1 MVSKVNR
8 DIERDSTTH
17 FESFK
22 QKYESY
28 QQELKSIEDVL
39 QGLCKFLSDVTY
51 ECVDGE
57 DLSYYN
63 KFQISY
69 GEVVTNFN
77 FGDNIVEVDLQY
89 FDYYDGYDTEST
101 LRIPS
106 GIFNMWMLGDK
117 EGVTKRVIQLCYERK
132 AQQEQEDL
140 RKLEMLASDLGY
152 KIVKENE
159 HE

>member
-8 DIERDSTTH
+8 NIERVETTH

-22 QKYESY
+22 YKYEY
-28 QQELKSIEDVL
+28 HQKELKAVEDEL
-39 QGLCKFLSDVTY
+39 QILCEFLSGITNEYAV
-51 ECVDGE
+51 EE
-57 DLSYYN
+57 DLCYYN
-63 KFQISY
+63 EFQVDY
-69 GEVVTNFN
+69 GEQVYSVGFMETTINVHLKYL
-77 FGDNIVEVDLQY
+77 DCYE
-89 FDYYDGYDTEST
+89 GYDTEST

-106 GIFNMWMLGDK
+106 GIFNMWMLDDK

-152 KIVKENE
+152 KIIKENE

>member
-8 DIERDSTTH
+8 DIERTNTTH

-22 QKYESY
+22 YKYEHH
-28 QQELKSIEDVL
+28 QKELKAVEDEL
-39 QGLCKFLSDVTY
+39 QILCEFLSGITHEY
-51 ECVDGE
+51 IDGE
-57 DLSYYN
+57 DLCYYN
-63 KFQISY
+63 KFEISY
-69 GEVVTNFN
+69 GERVFRVDFTNLTVN
-77 FGDNIVEVDLQY
+77 VDLKY
-89 FDYYDGYDTEST
+89 FDHYEGYDTETT

-117 EGVTKRVIQLCYERK
+117 EGVTKRVIELCNLRK
-132 AQQEQEDL
+132 AEVQQEDL

-152 KIVKENE
+152 KIIKENE